1 MTAVFPSRLQWR
13 REIEEGETLIARFIW
28 NGLVLIQ
35 LFSVRSKMNDAGL
48 ISMES
53 KWLLDFGLVRRF
65 SNR

>member
-1 MTAVFPSRLQWR
+1 VTEVFSSRLQWR
-13 REIEEGETLIARFIW
+13 REIEEGETWIAGFVW

-53 KWLLDFGLVRRF
+53 KSLLDFGLVRRF
-65 SNR
+65 SNQ